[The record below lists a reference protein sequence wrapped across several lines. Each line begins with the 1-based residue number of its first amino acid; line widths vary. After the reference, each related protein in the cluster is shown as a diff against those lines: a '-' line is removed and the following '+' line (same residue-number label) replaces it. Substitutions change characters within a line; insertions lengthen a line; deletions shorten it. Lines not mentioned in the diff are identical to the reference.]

1 MIKRFHGVTLLLC
14 GLVAGPVPAL
24 AAPVDAAE
32 SRLSAV
38 VRQLGVSVEGD
49 FRRFDGEV
57 TFDPAVPET
66 ATARLVIDTGS
77 FDLGMRD
84 FNAEVA
90 KPEWLNVTEHPE
102 AVFTATGLAPLG
114 GDDYRLTGHLVLKGR
129 KAPVDTS
136 VTVTRAD
143 GFRYFEGEW
152 SLSRATFGIGGSSW
166 EGVVDD
172 AVRVRF
178 RIAQTLGNE

>member
-1 MIKRFHGVTLLLC
+1 MNTAFHRVTLLLC
-14 GLVAGPVPAL
+14 CLVAAPAI
-24 AAPVDAAE
+24 AKPIDAAE
-32 SRLSAV
+32 SQLSAV

-57 TFDPAVPET
+57 NFDPAAPEA

-90 KPEWLNVTEHPE
+90 KPEWLDVAGHPE
-102 AVFTATGLAPLG
+102 AVFTATGLTRVG
-114 GDDYRLTGHLVLKGR
+114 EGDYRLTGQLALKGR
-129 KAPVDTS
+129 EAPVDST
-136 VTVTRAD
+136 VTVTQAD
-143 GFRYFEGEW
+143 GYRYFEGEW

-166 EGVVDD
+166 DGVVDD

-178 RIAQTLGNE
+178 RIAQPLGSE